1 MKRQRPSRLDR
12 ATLVDFSMTSQ
23 ECKLVGVKKF
33 VRSEEELEEIFQT
46 ARHKLPVTRKH

>member
-12 ATLVDFSMTSQ
+12 ATLVDFSMTSS

-33 VRSEEELEEIFQT
+33 VRTEDELEEIFET
-46 ARHKLPVTRKH
+46 ARQKLPVPRKH